1 MSAAGRRRRN
11 DDRLL
16 RPTTRSRT
24 HARVGRGKCPD
35 EGRMQMERG
44 PLLGRL
50 ASVGSVQLL
59 QVEARLNIGQQQ
71 QQPSLGDR
79 RDRGLLIKSQR

>member
-1 MSAAGRRRRN
+1 
-11 DDRLL
+11 
-16 RPTTRSRT
+16 
-24 HARVGRGKCPD
+24 
-35 EGRMQMERG
+35 MQMERD

-59 QVEARLNIGQQQ
+59 QVKAHLNIGQQQQ

-79 RDRGLLIKSQR
+79 RDRGLFIKSQR